1 MSADKFTL
9 ELDLGSDAMR
19 TGEDVA
25 AALAKVANLI
35 GPWNPLFPGG
45 RKILDENGNSVGSWE
60 FE

>member
-9 ELDLGSDAMR
+9 EIEIAGDAMR
-19 TGEDVA
+19 TSENVA
-25 AALAKVANLI
+25 DALAKVADLI
-35 GPWNPLFPGG
+35 RPWGILFPGG